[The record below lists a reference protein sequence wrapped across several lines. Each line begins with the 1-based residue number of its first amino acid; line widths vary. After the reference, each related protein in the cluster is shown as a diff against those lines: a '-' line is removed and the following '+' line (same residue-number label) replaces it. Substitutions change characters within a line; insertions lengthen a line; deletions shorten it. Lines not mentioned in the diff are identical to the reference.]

1 VKRLIHKIRF
11 NEQKEPNQDVAK
23 FAKPYLFLKKFLQA
37 TCITDDFK
45 CARIYQRTLKENKEN
60 EWRIEKKALTE
71 KLKTLSQYEAD
82 AKKSFQNGY
91 G

>member
-1 VKRLIHKIRF
+1 MCSNIKKNTKRK
-11 NEQKEPNQDVAK
+11 
-23 FAKPYLFLKKFLQA
+23 
-37 TCITDDFK
+37 
-45 CARIYQRTLKENKEN
+45 QRKA

>member
-1 VKRLIHKIRF
+1 MILNV
-11 NEQKEPNQDVAK
+11 
-23 FAKPYLFLKKFLQA
+23 
-37 TCITDDFK
+37 
-45 CARIYQRTLKENKEN
+45 RIYQRTLKKTKKA

-82 AKKSFQNGY
+82 AKKSFPKWY

>member
-1 VKRLIHKIRF
+1 MILNVL
-11 NEQKEPNQDVAK
+11 E
-23 FAKPYLFLKKFLQA
+23 
-37 TCITDDFK
+37 
-45 CARIYQRTLKENKEN
+45 YQRTLKENKEKA